1 LAGEQQAKLLSL
13 KTYEPAL
20 SAATAGVDAETQKL
34 LVKSPDNIKNMVILD
49 EQEANKYSREYE
61 KRWNRLMFG

>member
-13 KTYEPAL
+13 KTYGPAL

-49 EQEANKYSREYE
+49 EQGANKYSCEYE